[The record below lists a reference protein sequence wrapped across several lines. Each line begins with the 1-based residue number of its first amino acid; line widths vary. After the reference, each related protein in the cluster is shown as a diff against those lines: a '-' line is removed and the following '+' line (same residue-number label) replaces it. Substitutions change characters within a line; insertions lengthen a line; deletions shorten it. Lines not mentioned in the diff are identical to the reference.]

1 MKYHLFK
8 KFVSM
13 TSVHAFVRFSW
24 RIFPSINLGGGVVNV
39 GNLGMSW
46 VSFLGEFF
54 GKSCHKWCYPQDLWR
69 HILKTVDRKKH
80 ICFFL
85 SCNFNFKRL
94 TRFSWSG
101 TDSKWYYATCCLEGD
116 CTISFLGSNH
126 HSPWL
131 MIYLF
136 ISYSSA
142 QPNDKAFF
150 VFTPDKERMYNHII
164 LNQFQHKSN
173 KSAIPDRV
181 NIRTLLHALSFR
193 YDVCCLFFWCLYAL
207 LFLVGNFWN
216 EQLSLWGVFLF
227 SWTLKWGW
235 RSNETPIKNSTKW
248 SSRKKDTLPE
258 TNIAP
263 KNGWLEYYFPIW
275 GGQFSEA
282 MFVSGRVDSKI
293 FRKSLNLYL

>member
-80 ICFFL
+80 ICFFW
-85 SCNFNFKRL
+85 SCNFKKKL

-164 LNQFQHKSN
+164 LNHLQHKSN

-193 YDVCCLFFWCLYAL
+193 YDVCCLFFLVFVCSFVFSGE
-207 LFLVGNFWN
+207 FLEWTIVFMRCFSVLMDAEMRLTVKWN
-216 EQLSLWGVFLF
+216 SHQKF
-227 SWTLKWGW
+227 
-235 RSNETPIKNSTKW
+235 NQMIIK
-248 SSRKKDTLPE
+248 KKRYPPW
-258 TNIAP
+258 N
-263 KNGWLEYYFPIW
+263 
-275 GGQFSEA
+275 
-282 MFVSGRVDSKI
+282 
-293 FRKSLNLYL
+293 